1 MSECYPSNIYFLSW
15 TTSRRS
21 ISCLCCGLGSR
32 PCLLPGVAGAGV
44 LGKEGKEGEPSNL
57 GEGFMGLILACKGV
71 LGAGI
76 LRIGASL
83 ELGAGRE
90 QESSKFGCG
99 KASFLLFLDILG
111 LLLPG
116 LLEDLLASVG
126 LVGGCEAAVLG
137 AGDGSSQ
144 SVSLTHILLILRAF
158 LCFLGMSGLD
168 LGILFGVE
176 AWQASS
182 SG

>member
-1 MSECYPSNIYFLSW
+1 MSECYPSKIYFFSW

-32 PCLLPGVAGAGV
+32 PFLLPGVAGAGV

-83 ELGAGRE
+83 ELGAGVFKIWLWE
-90 QESSKFGCG
+90 GF
-99 KASFLLFLDILG
+99 FL
-111 LLLPG
+111 
-116 LLEDLLASVG
+116 
-126 LVGGCEAAVLG
+126 
-137 AGDGSSQ
+137 
-144 SVSLTHILLILRAF
+144 AF
-158 LCFLGMSGLD
+158 LGHPSPLAAGLAGGS
-168 LGILFGVE
+168 LVLCGACGRL
-176 AWQASS
+176 
-182 SG
+182 